1 MSPPEL
7 NVLHQL
13 YTNTGIPAKLIQV
26 KPWIDQKMGEDPYE
40 KMKLPYKFPIT
51 AEIRP
56 YENPRALQGRTVF
69 NRYLGN
75 G

>member
-26 KPWIDQKMGEDPYE
+26 KPRIDQKMGEVPYE
-40 KMKLPYKFPIT
+40 
-51 AEIRP
+51 A
-56 YENPRALQGRTVF
+56 AL
-69 NRYLGN
+69 
-75 G
+75 